1 MNCIFRE
8 REGGEPPNVQ
18 QRVARSED
26 HHLPLGER
34 RPRRKDRHQPLAED
48 SVLNK
53 PPFWEALF
61 IAQSINYQ
69 YNKPN
74 IHNGMRFR

>member
-8 REGGEPPNVQ
+8 REGGESPSDQ

-34 RPRRKDRHQPLAED
+34 RPRRKDRHQPLAKD
-48 SVLNK
+48 SALKK
-53 PPFWEALF
+53 PPFGRLF
-61 IAQSINYQ
+61 L
-69 YNKPN
+69 
-74 IHNGMRFR
+74 

>member
-48 SVLNK
+48 STLKK
-53 PPFWEALF
+53 PPFVGGFAF
-61 IAQSINYQ
+61 ISDWNNHHTSIIGPVQSQ
-69 YNKPN
+69 
-74 IHNGMRFR
+74 